1 MPKKPK
7 KPKKNDERG
16 INFDQVINIDWDL
29 ATVIVDERIEYGE
42 TRYIAVAPLN
52 SRIHVVCFTRIDDG
66 LRVISFRKANKRE
79 VRHYEQQ

>member
-1 MPKKPK
+1 M
-7 KPKKNDERG
+7 
-16 INFDQVINIDWDL
+16 INIDWDL